1 MRLFPLLLVLL
12 PLSLVGCT
20 PSGDVTRNAPYGVD
34 SRGEAV
40 GGLVVGHRL
49 MEAKEY
55 ELALKAYYRAAG
67 EEGVTVDT
75 LSAIGSA
82 NLALGRLGQADKVL
96 RRALEIDPTFVPAM
110 NNLGVV
116 LMEQG
121 NFGEARVFFQ
131 RAFAQDSG
139 QTDSIRENLKLA
151 IAQSEASVYDGV
163 QEEQEG
169 GFRLVRQEKGKYVL
183 LTEL

>member
-1 MRLFPLLLVLL
+1 VRVSFVLLLLL
-12 PLSLVGCT
+12 PVALAACT
-20 PSGDVTRNAPYGVD
+20 PSAGVSRNAAPGID
-34 SRGEAV
+34 RRGESV
-40 GGLVVGHRL
+40 DGLIVGHRL
-49 MEAKEY
+49 MESGEY

-67 EEGVTVDT
+67 QQGVSVDT
-75 LSAIGSA
+75 LAAIGSA
-82 NLALGRLGQADKVL
+82 NLALGRLGQAEKIL
-96 RRALEIDPTFVPAM
+96 RRALDEDPAFVPAL

-121 NFGEARVFFQ
+121 KTGEARIVFQ
-131 RAFAQDSG
+131 QAFAQDSG

-151 IAQSEASVYDGV
+151 IARSETSVYDEQ
-163 QEEQEG
+163 QEEEG

>member
-1 MRLFPLLLVLL
+1 VRFTGFSLLLL
-12 PLSLVGCT
+12 PIALAACT
-20 PSGDVTRNAPYGVD
+20 PGAGVSRNVPYGVD
-34 SRGEAV
+34 ARGTAV
-40 GGLVVGHRL
+40 GGLTVGHRL
-49 MEAKEY
+49 MEAGEY
-55 ELALKAYYRAAG
+55 ELALKAYFRAAG
-67 EEGVTVDT
+67 EDGVNVDT

-82 NLALGRLGQADKVL
+82 NLALGRLGQAEQML
-96 RRALEIDPTFVPAM
+96 RRALEVDPTFVPAM

-116 LMEQG
+116 LMERG
-121 NFGEARVFFQ
+121 NPGEARTVFQ

-151 IAQSEASVYDGV
+151 IAASEASVYDPA
-163 QEEQEG
+163 QEEG